1 MATQN
6 NVGLGMPQLVV
17 WGVAAVLALMLLSGS
32 VFVVRQTEQVMI
44 VQLGQIVR
52 QLDKPGLYF
61 KLPFVQ
67 NLIYFD
73 KRVLSADSP
82 PEEVT
87 TQDRQQII
95 VDSFT
100 RWQIVDVG
108 RFYRSVRNIPT
119 ALQRLDNVVNS
130 NIRVQV
136 AQVKLVDLVNAQRDD
151 VMRKILQESQE
162 EAKEFGIRVVDVRF
176 NQVELPVANRDA
188 VFGRMRADRQKEASE
203 RRAEGDE
210 AAAKIRA
217 EAEKNRTILLAE
229 AQKESQTKRGEG
241 DAQAFRISGQAF
253 SRDPGFYEL
262 TRSLQAYEG
271 VFQPNNTMLLIDPN
285 SGFMKQFNQ

>member
-1 MATQN
+1 MATLN
-6 NVGLGMPQLVV
+6 GNGNLGPQLVV
-17 WGVAAVLALMLLSGS
+17 WAVGAVLALIVLSGS
-32 VFVVRQTEQVMI
+32 VFVVRQNEQVMI

-52 QLDKPGLYF
+52 QIEQPGMYF
-61 KLPFVQ
+61 KLPLVQ

-73 KRVLSADSP
+73 KRILSADSP

-100 RWQIVDVG
+100 RWKIVDAG
-108 RFYRSVRNIPT
+108 RFYRSVRNVPT

-151 VMRKILQESQE
+151 VMHKILQESQE

-176 NQVELPVANRDA
+176 NQVELPAANRDA

-217 EAEKNRTILLAE
+217 EAEKIRTILLAE
-229 AQKESQTKRGEG
+229 AQKKGQTMRGEG

-253 SRDPGFYEL
+253 ARDPGFYEL

-271 VFQPNNTMLLIDPN
+271 VFQPNNTMLLVDPN
-285 SGFMKQFNQ
+285 STFMKQFNR